1 MEWECLSMETRQEQ
15 INRIL
20 KRQLSGEVQSFIEQV
35 EKVGIELSKLYR
47 CWEVLSSEDS
57 DLASEKYPFEASLE
71 DVIANYWEWN
81 YALKSN
87 FTRRVKSFSP
97 TITVAELRRLL
108 AQLDSDVQI
117 VVEKSNGYDWL
128 NIREVEIPDGESMF
142 TLTLHTADDFRVT
155 QL

>member
-1 MEWECLSMETRQEQ
+1 METRQEQ

-47 CWEVLSSEDS
+47 CWEVLSNEDS

-71 DVIANYWEWN
+71 DVLANYWEWN

-97 TITVAELRRLL
+97 TITVAELRSLL

>member
-1 MEWECLSMETRQEQ
+1 METRQEQ
-15 INRIL
+15 VNRIL
-20 KRQLSGEVQSFIEQV
+20 NRQLSGEVQSLFEQV
-35 EKVGIELSKLYR
+35 ERVGVELSKLLH
-47 CWEVLSSEDS
+47 CWEKLSNEDS
-57 DLASEKYPFEASLE
+57 DLASEKYPFEGSLE
-71 DVIANYWEWN
+71 DVLANYWEWN

-97 TITVAELRRLL
+97 TITVAELRSLL